1 MYFIVKNTLKNNRYY
16 IPKYS
21 LNKYSSKYSR
31 KQYHVLSM
39 KMKTKM
45 VGVFE
50 NVTVVAV

>member
-16 IPKYS
+16 ILKYS
-21 LNKYSSKYSR
+21 LNKYSR
-31 KQYHVLSM
+31 KQYHGLSM

-50 NVTVVAV
+50 NMTVVAV